1 MLGLAA
7 VEIVVVATAGCTL
20 LASCLYFLS
29 GEDPVEASSDKEQ
42 ESADN
47 EEPKATGKFQKQ
59 NEEIEKAEN
68 NAGTAD
74 RVLKGGFVVALVS
87 GFAGVKPL
95 VDVVTGEAPSWGL
108 PIVIGIGVMF
118 LGGVLMI
125 VMAKRTLDQ
134 IREEVTTQA
143 EQALLEEEMGLDF
156 DDENPDDDEELEIN
170 LEPDGNVEVEEIE
183 IDDLPELGAIADDD
197 QPKKK
202 KS

>member
-7 VEIVVVATAGCTL
+7 VEIVVVSTAGCTL

-29 GEDPVEASSDKEQ
+29 GEDPVEASSDEGQ
-42 ESADN
+42 ESADY
-47 EEPKATGKFQKQ
+47 EESKATGKIQKQ
-59 NEEIEKAEN
+59 IEELEKAEN

-118 LGGVLMI
+118 LGGILMI

-134 IREEVTTQA
+134 TREEVAAQA

>member
-7 VEIVVVATAGCTL
+7 VEIVVVSTAGCTL

-29 GEDPVEASSDKEQ
+29 GEDTVETSSGEGQK
-42 ESADN
+42 SSDN
-47 EEPKATGKFQKQ
+47 EESKAMGNNKKQ
-59 NEEIEKAEN
+59 IAERVKTEN
-68 NAGTAD
+68 NAGKAD
-74 RVLKGGFVVALVS
+74 RVLKGGFVIAVVS
-87 GFAGVKPL
+87 GFVGVKPL

-108 PIVIGIGVMF
+108 PIVIGIGVIF
-118 LGGVLMI
+118 LGGILMI

-134 IREEVTTQA
+134 TREEVVAQA
-143 EQALLEEEMGLDF
+143 EQALLEEELGLDF
-156 DDENPDDDEELEIN
+156 DDENPDDEELEIN